1 MFYTGVWTSMYM
13 YQTALHSD
21 SEIEHV
27 RACVRARAWSREDF
41 SNYFVQFP
49 LFSKKADA
57 ERGLFVAQELIANRQ
72 QSRVEVSFFHV

>member
-1 MFYTGVWTSMYM
+1 MYM

-27 RACVRARAWSREDF
+27 CACVCARAWSREDF

-49 LFSKKADA
+49 LFSEKTDA
-57 ERGLFVAQELIANRQ
+57 ERGLYVAQELIANR
-72 QSRVEVSFFHV
+72 